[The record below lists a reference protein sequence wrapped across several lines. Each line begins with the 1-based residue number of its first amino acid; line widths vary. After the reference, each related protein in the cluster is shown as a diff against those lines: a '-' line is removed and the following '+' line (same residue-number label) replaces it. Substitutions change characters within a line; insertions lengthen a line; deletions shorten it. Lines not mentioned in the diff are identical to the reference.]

1 MKVCVSEKHLN
12 FFKQNDRKP
21 FSLEFVKKACE
32 ELDNLSNVLKQEGV
46 TVRRPVKL
54 SNEGKIFETPD
65 FSSSSMQI
73 AIPRDLLLVIGD
85 EIIEAPMAWRSRF
98 FEYRLYRP
106 LLKEY
111 FDKGAKWT
119 TAPKPLM
126 SDDLY
131 DLEYAEKRERERH
144 SLTLEKKRFMTTEHE
159 PCFDAADFWKA
170 GSDIFAQRSQVPFN
184 HITVSTMH

>member
-1 MKVCVSEKHLN
+1 MKTYIVEKNKN
-12 FFKQNDRKP
+12 FFQQNSRKP
-21 FSLEFVKKACE
+21 FPLEFVKKASE
-32 ELDNLSNVLKQEGV
+32 ELDHLSKVLKQEGV

-54 SNEGKIFETPD
+54 SNEGKKFETPD
-65 FSSSSMQI
+65 FASSNMQI
-73 AIPRDLLLVIGD
+73 AIPRDLLLVIGN

-131 DLEYAEKRERERH
+131 DLEYAEMSEQERH
-144 SLTLEKKRFMTTEHE
+144 SLTLRKERYMTTEHE

-170 GSDIFAQRSQVPFN
+170 GKDIFVQRSQVYVLSCS
-184 HITVSTMH
+184 IM